1 MITAPLDPY
10 LSPPAQQAVIAGLF
24 IAAGWWVV
32 ALQNHRRDAKLR
44 HERVT
49 DIQRALLAEIR
60 AHVVALEYQ
69 RLDQGEVRDTV
80 ARIRDE
86 GFVQMLPDNS
96 NDRIFTAILEEVHV
110 LPALVIDPV
119 VTYYR
124 QVILMR
130 SFETE
135 LPDLAGQNRAR
146 AADMFLDYVA
156 LSEDA
161 LDAGYEAIRILA
173 ASLHGGDAT
182 ILELYE
188 SDERDRAQRIAANLP
203 GELAQMR
210 EAISKRSSDR
220 SDL

>member
-1 MITAPLDPY
+1 MIIPPFDAY
-10 LSPPAQQAVIAGLF
+10 LSPQAQQAVITGAF

-32 ALQNHRRDAKLR
+32 ASQNHRRDAKLR
-44 HERVT
+44 QERVT

-60 AHVVALEYQ
+60 AHVVALEHQ
-69 RLDQGEVRDTV
+69 RLDIGEVRDTI

-86 GFVQMLPDNS
+86 GFIQMLPDNS
-96 NDRIFTAILEEVHV
+96 NDRIFTAILEEVHI

-124 QVILMR
+124 QVVLMR

-135 LPDLAGQNRAR
+135 LPDLAQQNRAR
-146 AADMFLDYVA
+146 AADMLLDYVA

-161 LDAGYEAIRILA
+161 LEAGYEAIRILA

-188 SDERDRAQRIAANLP
+188 NDERERTQRIATNLP
-203 GELAQMR
+203 RELAEMR
-210 EAISKRSSDR
+210 DALSKLSSGR

>member
-1 MITAPLDPY
+1 MTAPLDPY
-10 LSPPAQQAVIAGLF
+10 LSPPAQQALIAGLF

-32 ALQNHRRDAKLR
+32 ASQNHRRDAKLR
-44 HERVT
+44 QERVT

-60 AHVVALEYQ
+60 AHVVALEDQ
-69 RLDQGEVRDTV
+69 RLDARETDRAVR
-80 ARIRDE
+80 RILDE
-86 GFVQMLPDNS
+86 GFIQMLPDNS
-96 NDRIFTAILEEVHV
+96 NDRIFSAILEEVHI

-124 QVILMR
+124 QVAVLR
-130 SFETE
+130 SFEEE
-135 LPDLAGQNRAR
+135 LPELATRNRTR
-146 AADMFLDYVA
+146 AAEMFIDYLELGEVA
-156 LSEDA
+156 RDT
-161 LDAGYEAIRILA
+161 GYEAMRILL

-188 SDERDRAQRIAANLP
+188 NDERERVQRIGASLP

-210 EAISKRSSDR
+210 ERLSKPLSDR